1 MYRIE
6 TNITANE
13 TGKYGK
19 SLFALRDF
27 VKGEVVFVAYGPI
40 VKEPTIYTIPI
51 DWGLFIDPTL
61 PEDNLSQYI
70 CHSCEPNLG
79 VRARSIFV
87 AMRDIQE
94 GEEVTIDYAM
104 IVPEY
109 GEKFADVEASCKC
122 GKPACRGKL
131 GSYYGLSDEL
141 KSRYK
146 GYISEYLLTEM
157 HAN

>member
-6 TNITANE
+6 ANISAKE

-19 SLFALRDF
+19 SLFAARDIQ
-27 VKGEVVFVAYGPI
+27 KGELVFIAFGPI
-40 VKEPTIYTIPI
+40 VTESTIYTIPI
-51 DWGLFIDPTL
+51 DWGLFIDPTR

-79 VRARSIFV
+79 IKERSMFV
-87 AMRDIQE
+87 AMQDIKK

-109 GEKFADVEASCKC
+109 GEKFSDTEANCQC
-122 GKPACRGKL
+122 GKPSCRGKL
-131 GSYYGLSDEL
+131 GSYHGLTDEL
-141 KSRYK
+141 KLRYQ
-146 GYISEYLLTEM
+146 GYISDYLLTER